1 MKNYYYNKLNTLQ
14 HSDLLYKD
22 SKKGSLEMNIKL
34 HVEKNTH
41 THTIKKKSI
50 N

>member
-34 HVEKNTH
+34 HVEKK
-41 THTIKKKSI
+41 HTIKKKSI

>member
-34 HVEKNTH
+34 HVEKKH
-41 THTIKKKSI
+41 THTQLKKKV
-50 N
+50 